1 VHLTNYLPWSAS
13 HHANL
18 AWNKLTPLALHGI
31 TCSAFSQVSSVS
43 LCQKH
48 NTNCIMC
55 YAGLQGISS
64 KGAASIAAALQDHQS
79 LQQLVMAHNHLS
91 DEGEID
97 SVLNALHHCG

>member
-1 VHLTNYLPWSAS
+1 
-13 HHANL
+13 
-18 AWNKLTPLALHGI
+18 
-31 TCSAFSQVSSVS
+31 
-43 LCQKH
+43 
-48 NTNCIMC
+48 MC